1 MIPWRKVEAKI
12 VQLFI
17 NQDNCLTR
25 PYGRRRFQYTQL
37 LIDSIIVWDLQLKIK
52 KGLIDD

>member
-37 LIDSIIVWDLQLKIK
+37 LIDSIIVRDLQLKI
-52 KGLIDD
+52 